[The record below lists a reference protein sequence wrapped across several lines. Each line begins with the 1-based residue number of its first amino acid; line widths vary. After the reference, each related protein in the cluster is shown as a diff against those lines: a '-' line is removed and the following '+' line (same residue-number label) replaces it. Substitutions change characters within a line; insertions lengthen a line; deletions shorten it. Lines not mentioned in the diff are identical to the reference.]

1 VIIPRTLF
9 AEEHTIFRDSVRK
22 FLEREIVPFH
32 ARWEKDGV
40 VDRSAWI
47 AAGAQ
52 GLLCMTAPEQY
63 GGQGVSRLY
72 SAILLEEM
80 ARQNV
85 TGPVFHIH
93 SDIVG
98 SYIANYGS
106 ESQKLTWLPK
116 MATGQVI
123 AGIAMTEPSGGSDLQ
138 AMRTTAIRDRDE
150 FILNG
155 QKTFISNGQLA
166 DLLIVAAKTDPSAGA
181 TGITLFLVETS
192 RSGFI
197 RGRNLEK
204 MGTKAQDTSEIFF
217 DQLRVPAANVLGEIA
232 GGFYCL
238 MKELAWERMIMAIR
252 AVATCE
258 AALEWTIAYA
268 KDRNAFGHPLIEMQ
282 YNRFKLAEHKART
295 QMARVYVDR
304 CIELVVQGELDAT
317 TAAAAKMITTELTMS
332 LLDDCVQIHG
342 GYGYMWEYPICRAY
356 VDNRY
361 TRIAGGSNEIMRE
374 LVARS
379 L

>member
-1 VIIPRTLF
+1 MLIPRTLF
-9 AEEHTIFRDSVRK
+9 GEEHTIFRDSVRR
-22 FLEREIVPFH
+22 FLERDIVPHH
-32 ARWEKDGV
+32 ARWEDQGI
-40 VDRSAWI
+40 VDRSAWL

-52 GLLCMTAPEQY
+52 GLLCMTVPERY
-63 GGQGVSRLY
+63 GGHGANRLY
-72 SAILLEEM
+72 SAVLLEEM
-80 ARQNV
+80 VRLGLN
-85 TGPVFHIH
+85 GPAFHIH

-98 SYIANYGS
+98 SYITSYGT
-106 ESQKLTWLPK
+106 EDQKCKWLPS

-138 AMRTTAIRDRDE
+138 AMRTTALRDGSDYVLKGE
-150 FILNG
+150 
-155 QKTFISNGQLA
+155 KTFISNGQLA
-166 DLLIVAAKTDPSAGA
+166 NLLIVAAKTDPSIGA
-181 TGITLFLVETS
+181 KGITLFLVDTAS
-192 RSGFI
+192 PGFV

-204 MGTKAQDTSEIFF
+204 MGNKAQDTSQLFL
-217 DQLRVPAANVLGEIA
+217 DDLRVPTTSVLGGI
-232 GGFYCL
+232 GQGFALL
-238 MKELAWERMIMAIR
+238 MEELAWERLIMSIR

-258 AALEWTIAYA
+258 AALEWTVTYA
-268 KDRNAFGHPLIEMQ
+268 KGRKTFGQALIDRQ

-304 CIELVVQGELDAT
+304 CIELAVKGELDAT
-317 TAAAAKMITTELTMS
+317 TAAAGKLLTTELTMS

-342 GYGYMWEYPICRAY
+342 GYGYMWEYPICRAF
-356 VDNRY
+356 VDHRY

>member
-1 VIIPRTLF
+1 
-9 AEEHTIFRDSVRK
+9 VRK

-181 TGITLFLVETS
+181 KGITLFLVETS

-232 GGFYCL
+232 GGFHCL